1 MIPPLDPEVVREVRE
16 LWPRLE
22 WTQAMRDEWRRRL
35 GTYDTDRI
43 LEALRDAYSSGGGF
57 PSLARILEKLKAQTV
72 PAKQPWQQKENQQLI
87 DQIEQEAREGKEML
101 RNLPTEEKKRLVEA
115 YRERIGRTPPSDL
128 DTWSNTQILLAGAI
142 LALPAKDVIGSEN
155 GKT

>member
-43 LEALRDAYSSGGGF
+43 LEA
-57 PSLARILEKLKAQTV
+57 
-72 PAKQPWQQKENQQLI
+72 
-87 DQIEQEAREGKEML
+87 
-101 RNLPTEEKKRLVEA
+101 
-115 YRERIGRTPPSDL
+115 
-128 DTWSNTQILLAGAI
+128 
-142 LALPAKDVIGSEN
+142 
-155 GKT
+155 